1 MDINAIYTWKGTAKI
16 MKTSEKV
23 AYIKGLM
30 EGMALDMTKSENRIL
45 SEVVGVLEEL
55 AATNNALTEEN
66 IKLKDYVE
74 ELDHDLGE
82 LEEYVYDFDCRDDY
96 DFDDEDSGDEDA
108 EYGEETY
115 SEDEEEDN

>member
-1 MDINAIYTWKGTAKI
+1 

-30 EGMALDMTKSENRIL
+30 EGMALDTTKSENRIL

-55 AATNNALTEEN
+55 AAANNALTEEN
-66 IKLKDYVE
+66 IKLRDYVE

-82 LEEYVYDFDCRDDY
+82 LEEYVYDIDCYDD
-96 DFDDEDSGDEDA
+96 DDLHDDDEEDEA
-108 EYGEETY
+108 EY
-115 SEDEEEDN
+115 EDEKYDGDEEDN

>member
-1 MDINAIYTWKGTAKI
+1 MNAIYTWKGTAEI

-96 DFDDEDSGDEDA
+96 DFDDEDGDEDA